1 MDRTAFGEKTPT
13 PPGGREVGSL
23 RWGRTVAC
31 CLVAGLTQFL
41 VGYLFFKGVPLVVPA
56 IPAQFGNVDLF
67 RPWAGWTSTYMF
79 FHPFG
84 YGVVFALAY
93 CGLRRWCA
101 FPAGWRGGCAFGAGV
116 FLVGSLPIFLI
127 AYASFAVSVEIV
139 ASWVLQNACQYL
151 LAGAAVGV
159 VANLRGTVDRSP

>member
-1 MDRTAFGEKTPT
+1 
-13 PPGGREVGSL
+13 V
-23 RWGRTVAC
+23 C
-31 CLVAGLTQFL
+31 CLVAGLIQFL
-41 VGYLFFKGVPLVVPA
+41 VGCLFHKGVPVVAPG
-56 IPAQFGNVDLF
+56 IPPQFANAALF

-101 FPAGWRGGCAFGAGV
+101 FPSGWRGGCAFGAGA

-127 AYASFAVSVEIV
+127 AYASFAVSAEII
-139 ASWVLQNACQYL
+139 ASWILQNACQYL
-151 LAGAAVGV
+151 LAGVSVGV
-159 VANLRGTVDRSP
+159 IAESRRPSN